1 MKFFRNMRF
10 GHISLWCAAIAI
22 AVFVAFFSVWWGAVN
37 QDEGWY
43 LYAARLV
50 KEGKLPYSDFF
61 FTQGPAL
68 PFVYSVLPIEGMLSG
83 RIVTF
88 CFSLLATVFA
98 IAFARRLVVP
108 ERRTLVS
115 ITVFSMLMCN
125 LYHVYFTSIPKT
137 YALGAVFTMAG
148 FLLLSKGW
156 NFSAAMAMAFAS
168 GTRISLVLILGVVG
182 TYLLTTRFRD
192 FSWLKFGIGGTVGL
206 TLMYGFFAMD
216 RASLNGLLAAQ
227 AYHAGRGGFDPFF
240 VAGSVSRLA
249 RGYLSL
255 GAVMFAAL
263 LFRCRDEEPQRASV
277 PGARALLWMA
287 GLSFMAVFLLQMSA
301 PFPYDDYEVPIMP
314 LLAVI
319 ISIAF
324 VNASSRFAVAG
335 YFPVMVA
342 GMCAFASPMLQ
353 DWMTNGNDRFWTIKK
368 DCSEISQIRQTARKI
383 EQLDPGGTL
392 LLTQDIY
399 LAVESGRKVPE
410 GLEMGPFSYF
420 PNMSDQEAA
429 SIHVVNRSIMS
440 DLLAGAPCK
449 VAAFSGYGFAI
460 ESPKG
465 ARTSQADVNRFGKLL
480 QERYR
485 LAESVEN
492 FGQHH
497 TRLDIFVR
505 KDDVK

>member
-1 MKFFRNMRF
+1 
-10 GHISLWCAAIAI
+10 
-22 AVFVAFFSVWWGAVN
+22 
-37 QDEGWY
+37 
-43 LYAARLV
+43 
-50 KEGKLPYSDFF
+50 
-61 FTQGPAL
+61 
-68 PFVYSVLPIEGMLSG
+68 
-83 RIVTF
+83 
-88 CFSLLATVFA
+88 
-98 IAFARRLVVP
+98 
-108 ERRTLVS
+108 
-115 ITVFSMLMCN
+115 
-125 LYHVYFTSIPKT
+125 
-137 YALGAVFTMAG
+137 
-148 FLLLSKGW
+148 
-156 NFSAAMAMAFAS
+156 
-168 GTRISLVLILGVVG
+168 
-182 TYLLTTRFRD
+182 
-192 FSWLKFGIGGTVGL
+192 
-206 TLMYGFFAMD
+206 
-216 RASLNGLLAAQ
+216 
-227 AYHAGRGGFDPFF
+227 
-240 VAGSVSRLA
+240 
-249 RGYLSL
+249 
-255 GAVMFAAL
+255 
-263 LFRCRDEEPQRASV
+263 
-277 PGARALLWMA
+277 
-287 GLSFMAVFLLQMSA
+287 
-301 PFPYDDYEVPIMP
+301 
-314 LLAVI
+314 
-319 ISIAF
+319 
-324 VNASSRFAVAG
+324 
-335 YFPVMVA
+335 
-342 GMCAFASPMLQ
+342 MLQ